1 MSRTSIS
8 PEIILLSLL
17 HDVLRTCMLYIPKFL
32 SALRALGALRAK
44 KFGMLYELNISCVKY
59 FGLLCMCLACL
70 TCPTN
75 QQFWRALCS
84 LGAPCPTNVG
94 VSYMI

>member
-32 SALRALGALRAK
+32 SAVRALGALRAK
-44 KFGMLYELNISCVKY
+44 KFGMLYELNISYVSNI
-59 FGLLCMCLACL
+59 LACFA
-70 TCPTN
+70 C
-75 QQFWRALCS
+75 A
-84 LGAPCPTNVG
+84 
-94 VSYMI
+94 